1 MIQNQEIIR
10 LNNLHKDSLKEH
22 TSNIMIKLLPLFD
35 SLLKSKKY
43 KNEVLCTL
51 NNLEIK

>member
-10 LNNLHKDSLKEH
+10 LNKLHDDHLQEQEN
-22 TSNIMIKLLPLFD
+22 NILVKLLPLFD

-43 KNEVLCTL
+43 KNEVLSTMK
-51 NNLEIK
+51 NL